1 MRPKWYDVQAKHND
15 KSVVWIYGNIGS
27 SFFEETVEAKTLV
40 KEIAAIDA
48 VEITVRISSYGGSVP
63 DGIAIANALDAHP
76 AKIIYQID
84 SVAYSMAA
92 YIAAGS
98 GQTNMAA
105 NALLMLHQPSGGIV
119 GTADEMREM
128 AAVIDKWH
136 TIYAQGIADKTGKD
150 HSEIMALLADG
161 KDHYFNAD
169 EAMAYGL
176 IDNITEP
183 VQVAASLFTE
193 MEQRYKL
200 PTGFLAMHPLQK
212 EINALFAGHAGKPGV
227 QALLDACL
235 ADHAST
241 LVGITAKLN
250 DLVAPPAPAAPAP
263 VAAQAAPTTV
273 ITASEILAKEKAR
286 VGDIRAKFEP
296 FADSAGVKALLTE
309 CEDNSDMTV
318 QAAGLKL
325 LDTLGKDQVSAQAH
339 SQFRVID
346 QSETIR
352 AASVSA
358 ILCKAGK
365 GTPEMRAEA
374 ASAGYGGHTLLDFA
388 KASLTRSGVVHA
400 HMSKKEIV
408 AAAFTHSTSDF
419 PLLLENTMHKALLS
433 GYAVASNTW
442 RRFCAVGSVSDFR
455 AHNRYM
461 RGSIGNLLGKTELN
475 EFKHGSLSD
484 GTKESIT
491 AATKGLIIGL
501 SREMI
506 VNDDLGAFVSV
517 AADLGQSAARTI
529 ESDVYAALASNS
541 GLGPVL
547 SDGKTLFHADHSN
560 LGAGAAISVGAI
572 DADRVLMA
580 SQQDSGG
587 NDFLDLRPSIG
598 LVPIGLGGAMREV
611 NAQEYNDDSSKNQR
625 KPNVV
630 RGLFNDVVDSPRITG
645 TRRYLFADPSIAPVI
660 EVAFLDGL
668 QEPSIEM
675 EQGFTVDGTSYKVA
689 LDYGVAGIGY
699 QGAVTNAGA

>member
-1 MRPKWYDVQAKHND
+1 MPATWYDVQAKHHD
-15 KSVVWIYGNIGS
+15 KSVVWIYGDIGS
-27 SFFEETVEAKTLV
+27 GFFEETVEAKTLV
-40 KEIAAIDA
+40 KEIAAIDSG
-48 VEITVRISSYGGSVP
+48 EIVVRISSYGGSVP
-63 DGIAIANALDAHP
+63 DGIAIANAFEAHP
-76 AKIIYQID
+76 AKITYQID

-98 GQTNMAA
+98 GQTDMAS
-105 NALLMLHQPSGGIV
+105 NALLMLHQPSGGV
-119 GTADEMREM
+119 FGTAEEMREM

-136 TIYAQGIADKTGKD
+136 TIYAQGIADKTGKN

-200 PTGFLAMHPLQK
+200 PIGFNDMHPLQK
-212 EINALFAGHAGKPGV
+212 EINALFAGHIGKTGV
-227 QALLDACL
+227 QALLTASL
-235 ADHAST
+235 EDHTST
-241 LVGITAKLN
+241 IDGIKAKLN
-250 DLVAPPAPAAPAP
+250 ALTATPAP
-263 VAAQAAPTTV
+263 VAAPVAAAPV

-286 VGDIRAKFEP
+286 VGEIRAKFAP
-296 FADSAGVKALLTE
+296 FSDNEGVTALLTE
-309 CEDNSDMTV
+309 CEDNTEMTV

-325 LDTLGKDQVSAQAH
+325 LDTLGKDQVSAQTH
-339 SQFRVID
+339 SQFKVID
-346 QSETIR
+346 QTETIR

-365 GTPEMRAEA
+365 GTAEMRAEA
-374 ASAGYGGHTLLDFA
+374 ATAGYSGHTLLDFA

-400 HMSKKEIV
+400 HMNKKEIV
-408 AAAFTHSTSDF
+408 AAAFTNSTSDF
-419 PLLLENTMHKALLS
+419 PILLENTMHKALLS

-461 RGSIGNLLGKTELN
+461 RGSVGNLLGKTELN
-475 EFKHGSLSD
+475 EFKHGILSD
-484 GTKESIT
+484 GSKESIT
-491 AATKGLIIGL
+491 ASTKGLIIGL

-529 ESDVYAALASNS
+529 ESDVYTALASNS
-541 GLGPVL
+541 GLGPLL

-560 LGAGAAISVGAI
+560 IGSGAAISVAAI

-580 SQQDSGG
+580 SQQDNGG
-587 NDFLDLRPSIG
+587 NDFLDLRPSVG
-598 LVPIGLGGAMREV
+598 VVPIGLGGSMREV
-611 NAQEYNDDSSKNQR
+611 NAQEYNDDTSKNQR

-630 RGLFNDVVDSPRITG
+630 RGLFSDVVDSPRITG

-699 QGAVTNAGA
+699 QGAVTDAGA